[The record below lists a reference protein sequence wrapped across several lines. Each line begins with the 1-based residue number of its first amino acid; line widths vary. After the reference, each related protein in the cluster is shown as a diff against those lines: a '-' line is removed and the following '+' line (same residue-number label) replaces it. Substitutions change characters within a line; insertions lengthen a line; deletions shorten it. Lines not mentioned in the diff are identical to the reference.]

1 MRFLDLPRRQR
12 SILRSGIRDR
22 GAIHEP
28 RIDHDRVIQGDPKG
42 GLKRE
47 REGGGGGE
55 EGTR

>member
-12 SILRSGIRDR
+12 SILRTGIRDR

-28 RIDHDRVIQGDPKG
+28 RIDHDRAIQGDPRKG
-42 GLKRE
+42 ALRE

-55 EGTR
+55 EGKR